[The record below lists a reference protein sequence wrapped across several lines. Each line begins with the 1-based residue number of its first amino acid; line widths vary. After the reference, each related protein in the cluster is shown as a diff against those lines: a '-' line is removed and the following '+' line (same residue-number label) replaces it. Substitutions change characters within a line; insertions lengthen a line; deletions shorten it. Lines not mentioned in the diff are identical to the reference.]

1 LCSITFDPALCPPP
15 PVERPRP
22 TSWGPMNRGPSETTQ
37 GRSRRRQTYARTV
50 GSFLRR
56 RTAEVDGL
64 HGTWG
69 SPPSRTD
76 IDQTALPR
84 TEKIGSGNPRPLCA
98 SGPQKRKTP
107 TETARPDE
115 KPPPAP
121 KLSRM
126 DEILNM
132 IEEYANTQRELL
144 RMLRKR
150 FFH

>member
-1 LCSITFDPALCPPP
+1 
-15 PVERPRP
+15 
-22 TSWGPMNRGPSETTQ
+22 M
-37 GRSRRRQTYARTV
+37 
-50 GSFLRR
+50 
-56 RTAEVDGL
+56 
-64 HGTWG
+64 
-69 SPPSRTD
+69 
-76 IDQTALPR
+76 
-84 TEKIGSGNPRPLCA
+84 
-98 SGPQKRKTP
+98 KTP